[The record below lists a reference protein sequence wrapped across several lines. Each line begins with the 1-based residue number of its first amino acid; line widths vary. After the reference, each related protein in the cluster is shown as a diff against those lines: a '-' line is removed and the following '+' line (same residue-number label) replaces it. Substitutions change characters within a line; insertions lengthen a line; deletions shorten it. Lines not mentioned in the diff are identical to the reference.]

1 MSKCT
6 VLLLEPGIV
15 AIDEQDR
22 IIQSISFGTKSMVES
37 YRAVKNGITSDQL
50 EKMIEKL
57 KSQGYTSS
65 VVNEEALA
73 EIMNQHGVDTSLIG
87 NDEQLVLREKKVAIM
102 LKANFAPN
110 EFEAVNMLRKFAID
124 LSSMKVGE
132 ISARRDLHIIQSV
145 NALDEIDKI
154 VNLMGARL
162 REWYG
167 LHFPELDAMIQS
179 LPAYCGIVSR
189 AGSRENIDD
198 AIMKD
203 LGLQDRAGD
212 IMNAAGS
219 SKGGA
224 ITLDNLDTLQK
235 IAEET
240 RHLSTV
246 RDYLT
251 THLEKEMD
259 AIAPNTKEILGATI
273 GARIIARVGSLERL
287 AMLPASTIQVI
298 GAEKALFRALKTGSR
313 PPKHGIIFQ
322 HPTVHSAPMW
332 QRGKIA
338 RAIAAKVVIAA
349 RIDVYR
355 GVKDPMLLGKLNER
369 IEEIRQKYSKP
380 VEREMYAEG
389 RSRDRFRKRFGEGER
404 PRFKKRGGG
413 EERRGNERRR
423 RFGRRRR

>member
-1 MSKCT
+1 
-6 VLLLEPGIV
+6 
-15 AIDEQDR
+15 
-22 IIQSISFGTKSMVES
+22 MVES

>member
-1 MSKCT
+1 MSKCI
-6 VLLLEPGIV
+6 VLLLEAGIV

-22 IIQSISFGTKSMVES
+22 IIPSISFGTTSMVES

-57 KSQGYTSS
+57 KSQGYASS

-87 NDEQLVLREKKVAIM
+87 NDEQLALREKKVAIM

-110 EFEAVNMLRKFAID
+110 EFDALNLLRKFAIG

-132 ISARRDLHIIQSV
+132 ISAKRDLHIIQSV

-179 LPAYCGIVSR
+179 LPAYCGIVSK

-198 AIMKD
+198 VVLED
-203 LGLQDRAGD
+203 LGLQDRSDD
-212 IMNAAGS
+212 IMNAARS

-224 ITLDNLDTLQK
+224 ITLDNLGTLQK

-259 AIAPNTKEILGATI
+259 AVAPNTKEILGATI
-273 GARIIARVGSLERL
+273 GARMIARVGSLERL

-355 GVKDPMLLGKLNER
+355 GVKDPMLLSKLNER

-389 RSRDRFRKRFGEGER
+389 RSRDSFRKRFGEGER
-404 PRFKKRGGG
+404 PRFKKRRGG